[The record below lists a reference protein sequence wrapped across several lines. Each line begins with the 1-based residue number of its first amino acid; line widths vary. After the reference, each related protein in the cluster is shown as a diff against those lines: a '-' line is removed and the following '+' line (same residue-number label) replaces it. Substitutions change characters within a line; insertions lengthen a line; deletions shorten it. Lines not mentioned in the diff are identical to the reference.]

1 MTDAHRLFNIIDK
14 RMAISY
20 NSTELFIET
29 GCIIEAETSAAT
41 STPVSGPKPSIL
53 AAEARA
59 ACSKAESTEEEYTDR
74 YGNIKKRFIRTTE
87 FADFYD
93 YDAYYFNAVEEAE
106 DNGQHVAVLKARGRG
121 YSFKSASM
129 LVRNYTLI
137 PAS

>member
-1 MTDAHRLFNIIDK
+1 MTFHLSPNIPLMTDAHRLFNIIDK

-59 ACSKAESTEEEYTDR
+59 ACSKAESTEEEYTDLQF
-74 YGNIKKRFIRTTE
+74 FISLYAERNLNGSC
-87 FADFYD
+87 F
-93 YDAYYFNAVEEAE
+93 EA
-106 DNGQHVAVLKARGRG
+106 A
-121 YSFKSASM
+121 
-129 LVRNYTLI
+129 T
-137 PAS
+137 